1 MVAGDAQTDRT
12 INNPP
17 ARQFGEM
24 SAKETFNVDKERQ
37 FSEWYNR
44 IVREATIIDDRY
56 NVKGFIIYR
65 PWGMAMIKEIYK
77 LYEEELERRGHLP
90 TLFPVVIPEENLQ
103 KESEHVKGFTPEV
116 FWVTHGG
123 NEPLEKRLALRPT
136 SETAFYPMYALWIR
150 SARDLP
156 LKLYQSC
163 SVFRYETKA
172 TKPLLRGREFLWI
185 ESHDAF
191 QTEQDALE
199 QVKED
204 MEITVKVLG
213 ELGIPVMFC
222 RRPQWDKFKGAVDTY
237 AADCLM
243 PDGKLNQVASTHY
256 LGRRFS
262 EAFGIYFQGEDGESR
277 AVYQTCFGPGIGRAL
292 AALISI
298 HGDNS
303 GLVLPFQAA
312 PIQVVVVPIPGEERV
327 LELCR
332 SVFTN
337 LKEGGI
343 RVYLDLEERS
353 PGSKYYH
360 WEMMGVPFR
369 IEIGAKEC
377 SGGYATVFRRDTR
390 RRTQVP
396 VEGLADWLRK
406 EGARMLQD
414 LYEKAQRRFEAKI
427 AEVETME
434 EALES
439 LSKGYEVL
447 KAPFCSIGMEGA
459 ECGEKVREKLG
470 LEVRGRRLDKEEKP
484 TSKAK
489 CIACGRE
496 ATEIVYMAAAY

>member
-1 MVAGDAQTDRT
+1 
-12 INNPP
+12 
-17 ARQFGEM
+17 M
-24 SAKETFNVDKERQ
+24 STRETFNVDKERK

-65 PWGMAMIKEIYK
+65 PWGMIMIKEIYK
-77 LYEEELERRGHLP
+77 LYEEELELRGHLP

-150 SARDLP
+150 SVRDLP

-172 TKPLLRGREFLWI
+172 TRPLLRGREFLWI

-191 QTEQDALE
+191 PTEKDALE

-204 MEITVKVLG
+204 MEVTVKVLR

-262 EAFGIYFQGEDGESR
+262 EAFGIYFQDEDGKNK
-277 AVYQTCFGPGIGRAL
+277 AVYQTCFGPGIGRTL

-303 GLVLPFQAA
+303 GLVLPFRTA
-312 PIQVVVVPIPGEERV
+312 PIQVVIVPIPGGEKV
-327 LELCR
+327 QDFCM
-332 SVFTN
+332 SIFKK
-337 LKEGGI
+337 LKEAGM
-343 RVYLDLEERS
+343 RVHLDLEERS
-353 PGSKYYH
+353 PGSKYYY

-369 IEIGAKEC
+369 LEIGAKEC
-377 SGGYATVFRRDTR
+377 GGGYATVFRRDTR
-390 RRTQVP
+390 SRTEVQIENLV
-396 VEGLADWLRK
+396 DWLMEK
-406 EGARMLQD
+406 SEEMLHD
-414 LYEKAQRRFEAKI
+414 LYEKALKRFNSKTKYVA
-427 AEVETME
+427 TLE
-434 EALES
+434 EAEEIL
-439 LSKGYEVL
+439 KIGYEIL
-447 KAPFCSIGMEGA
+447 KAPFCSIEMDGA
-459 ECGEKVREKLG
+459 DCGSKVGELLG
-470 LEVRGRRLDKEEKP
+470 LEVRGMRLDIEERP
-484 TSKAK
+484 SQGAK
-489 CIACGRE
+489 CIFCGRR
-496 ATEIVYMAAAY
+496 ATEIVYMAVAY